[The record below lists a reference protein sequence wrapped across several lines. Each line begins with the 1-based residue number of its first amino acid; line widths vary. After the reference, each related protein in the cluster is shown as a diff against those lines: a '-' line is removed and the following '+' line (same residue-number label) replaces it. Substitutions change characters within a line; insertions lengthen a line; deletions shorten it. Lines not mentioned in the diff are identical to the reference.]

1 MTMVHGTG
9 FWYHAPINKKE
20 KYEYRKYRG
29 TFTN

>member
-20 KYEYRKYRG
+20 KYEYRNNKS
-29 TFTN
+29 T